1 MGRFFCEYREHV
13 ERVRRY
19 RNLLHCSCL
28 FLQSL
33 KTFFSTEL
41 NQSFRLIGQ
50 VSQSG
55 LVRVNNLQVHRHAT
69 ETRSFCD
76 GTRGKI
82 VVSINFR
89 FGLFL
94 LCCQGVF
101 DYKARKMISLFI
113 KFDQDSNLR
122 YLCFSEL
129 FLLLA
134 KTRNPCFMKTKYF
147 FVSF

>member
-1 MGRFFCEYREHV
+1 M
-13 ERVRRY
+13 
-19 RNLLHCSCL
+19 LHCSCL
-28 FLQSL
+28 LLQPL

-41 NQSFRLIGQ
+41 NQSFRLIEYE
-50 VSQSG
+50 VSPG
-55 LVRVNNLQVHRHAT
+55 LNRVNNLQVHRLDT
-69 ETRSFCD
+69 ETLSFCA

-89 FGLFL
+89 FGLFP
-94 LCCQGVF
+94 LCFHGVF